1 MRCEKSLFFSVVF
14 VCVALLATFAQGQS
28 TPKARLTIRQM
39 AKRAPQQATAAA
51 PLAAASTPGL
61 PTWRFNV
68 HSDRDGNNYTGVMVG
83 KNPFSE
89 DSERT
94 SVATQIVPIIFKTHT
109 VGTSV
114 DAHAIIATTP
124 GDIRPASA
132 RVTTTRCVCSSS
144 PQSSSL
150 LISTMAVPTSD
161 ARKPPTLSNAR
172 TSGK

>member
-39 AKRAPQQATAAA
+39 AKRAPQQAIAAA

-61 PTWRFNV
+61 PTWRFSV

-89 DSERT
+89 DSGRT
-94 SVATQIVPIIFKTHT
+94 SVATQIIPILFKTSLNFHDLPPT
-109 VGTSV
+109 VLLAPLLDFINCVRKPADVGCV
-114 DAHAIIATTP
+114 DHCGCPYLAT
-124 GDIRPASA
+124 A
-132 RVTTTRCVCSSS
+132 RLVVAGFRSEAL
-144 PQSSSL
+144 PRGKL
-150 LISTMAVPTSD
+150 LFLL
-161 ARKPPTLSNAR
+161 ARK
-172 TSGK
+172 